1 MKFVDYLNLLLIVL
15 FLVEVVSIV
24 MSFVYY
30 FKSKK
35 LTKEFIGTLPD
46 DEPDEN
52 GKYPQ
57 PDYLLMD
64 KTRQKVARASKKTLQ
79 YDLLVFGSATIINVI
94 LLITEHHFYS
104 FMFAGIMLYFLVDT
118 YIKLQSYED

>member
-1 MKFVDYLNLLLIVL
+1 
-15 FLVEVVSIV
+15 

-35 LTKEFIGTLPD
+35 LMKEFIGTLPD

-52 GKYPQ
+52 GKYHQ

-64 KTRQKVARASKKTLQ
+64 TTRQKVARATKKN
-79 YDLLVFGSATIINVI
+79 SSI
-94 LLITEHHFYS
+94 
-104 FMFAGIMLYFLVDT
+104 
-118 YIKLQSYED
+118 